1 MGCNCGSL
9 KRSHTAGIT
18 GLCYDQKSHKTSL
31 RRLRAAATLDA
42 VCRINTD
49 SHGRYLSESLSLPL
63 GESRTI
69 DYLAG
74 DAPELKRR
82 LYALGFVPGARI
94 TKLRVA
100 PFGDP
105 IQVRV
110 GGSSVSMRRREAS
123 MIHLQSSPH
132 SHD

>member
-1 MGCNCGSL
+1 MTKNHTEPPLEDLGPQPPLTPFAGSTQ
-9 KRSHTAGIT
+9 TAT
-18 GLCYDQKSHKTSL
+18 GDTSQ
-31 RRLRAAATLDA
+31 
-42 VCRINTD
+42 
-49 SHGRYLSESLSLPL
+49 SLSALPL

-69 DYLAG
+69 DHVSG